1 MIRPSPGWLKQ
12 QNFKP
17 VTVASSIKNSGK
29 SKKDLKLL
37 RDECE
42 RLHKRNTELRVRLA
56 EKYPFMEHTKEITKH
71 RALWYIESSHRRTDL
86 LIQTLEKSNDENIK
100 QLAELSTL
108 LTEAINNF
116 DKVNNI

>member
-17 VTVASSIKNSGK
+17 VTVASSIKTSGK

-56 EKYPFMEHTKEITKH
+56 EKYPFMEHTKDITKH
-71 RALWYIESSHRRTDL
+71 RALWYRIQSQKNRPSYTNIGKIKRRKYKTARGTIDP
-86 LIQTLEKSNDENIK
+86 INRSNK
-100 QLAELSTL
+100 Q
-108 LTEAINNF
+108 F
-116 DKVNNI
+116 

>member
-12 QNFKP
+12 QNIKP
-17 VTVASSIKNSGK
+17 VTVENSIKTSRK
-29 SKKDLKLL
+29 STKDLKLL
-37 RDECE
+37 RDECD

-56 EKYPFMEHTKEITKH
+56 EKYPLTEHIKEITKH
-71 RALWYIESSHRRTDL
+71 RALWYIEASHRRTDL

-100 QLAELSTL
+100 QLTELSTL

-116 DKVNNI
+116 DKENNI

>member
-1 MIRPSPGWLKQ
+1 MIKPTTGWLKQ

-17 VTVASSIKNSGK
+17 VTVESSIKTSGK

-56 EKYPFMEHTKEITKH
+56 EKYSFTENTKEITKH
-71 RALWYIESSHRRTDL
+71 RAFWYIEASHRRTDL
-86 LIQTLEKSNDENIK
+86 LIRTLEKSNDENIK
-100 QLAELSTL
+100 QLTELSTL
-108 LTEAINNF
+108 LTKAINNL
-116 DKVNNI
+116 DKDA

>member
-1 MIRPSPGWLKQ
+1 MIKHSPGLTRQ
-12 QNFKP
+12 
-17 VTVASSIKNSGK
+17 VTVGSMSKTSGK
-29 SKKDLKLL
+29 SKKYLKLL

-42 RLHKRNTELRVRLA
+42 RLHKSNTELRVRLA

-116 DKVNNI
+116 DKENNI

>member
-1 MIRPSPGWLKQ
+1 MSK
-12 QNFKP
+12 
-17 VTVASSIKNSGK
+17 TSGK

-56 EKYPFMEHTKEITKH
+56 ERYSFTKNIKEMTKH
-71 RALWYIESSHRRTDL
+71 KAFWYIDASHRRTDL

-116 DKVNNI
+116 DNENNI

>member
-1 MIRPSPGWLKQ
+1 MIKPTTGWLKQ

-17 VTVASSIKNSGK
+17 VTVESSIKTSGK

-56 EKYPFMEHTKEITKH
+56 EKYSFTENTKEITKH
-71 RALWYIESSHRRTDL
+71 RAFWYIEAS
-86 LIQTLEKSNDENIK
+86 
-100 QLAELSTL
+100 STL
-108 LTEAINNF
+108 R
-116 DKVNNI
+116 

>member
-1 MIRPSPGWLKQ
+1 MIKHSPGLTRQ
-12 QNFKP
+12 
-17 VTVASSIKNSGK
+17 VTAGSMSKTSGK

-42 RLHKRNTELRVRLA
+42 RLHKSNTELRVRLA

-116 DKVNNI
+116 DKENNI